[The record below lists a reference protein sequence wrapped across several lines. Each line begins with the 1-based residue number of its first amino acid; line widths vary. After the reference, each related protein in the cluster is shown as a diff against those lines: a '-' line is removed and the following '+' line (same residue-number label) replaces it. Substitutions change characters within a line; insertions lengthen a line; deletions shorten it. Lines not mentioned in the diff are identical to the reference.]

1 MMVPDVTATSKWNY
15 AITMRVR
22 TLVEGVAGIHERQPG
37 KSILLEGVDT
47 ELFYNAILD
56 RPFRIF
62 GLEQVYLAPGS
73 ERRIAVQPSLG
84 DVAQF
89 ILPAGVVE
97 QALKRGEL
105 VVYDVRGPRLRN
117 ITAVYAAMPH
127 EDAGL
132 PLRVDA
138 ASPLT
143 SYLLGPE
150 WYAPDGDHRW
160 MPRQASLRM
169 GAPAAPG
176 QKLYLGGNCPDEQLR
191 AGPLPV
197 TVTVDGS
204 ATEAVIRPGE
214 NAFELA
220 IPLPV
225 SVVGKAEM
233 KVTVAVARVLHPES
247 DPRDLGLAFGVF
259 EVR

>member
-1 MMVPDVTATSKWNY
+1 
-15 AITMRVR
+15 
-22 TLVEGVAGIHERQPG
+22 
-37 KSILLEGVDT
+37 
-47 ELFYNAILD
+47 
-56 RPFRIF
+56 
-62 GLEQVYLAPGS
+62 
-73 ERRIAVQPSLG
+73 
-84 DVAQF
+84 
-89 ILPAGVVE
+89 VE
-97 QALKRGEL
+97 QGLKSGEL

-117 ITAVYAAMPH
+117 ITEVYAAIPH
-127 EDAGL
+127 EQSRL
-132 PLRVDA
+132 PLRLDA

-169 GAPAAPG
+169 GAPSAPG
-176 QKLYLGGNCPDEQLR
+176 QMLYLRGNCPDEQLR

-197 TVTVDGS
+197 TVTVDG
-204 ATEAVIRPGE
+204 AVTEAAIRPGE

-220 IPLPV
+220 IPLPAA
-225 SVVGKAEM
+225 VVGKAEM